1 MSVLRIVAKIL
12 LFPVVAALTLIR
24 WIGIF
29 LNSISGV
36 LLGILAF
43 IFTLTGIV
51 SMSFKVASG
60 PEALKMIVIGF
71 VIFMIPVIG
80 EWFVTLLA
88 LVIDGLHRFLW
99 S

>member
-51 SMSFKVASG
+51 SMAFKVASG

>member
-1 MSVLRIVAKIL
+1 MIL
-12 LFPVVAALTLIR
+12 LKIIAKVLLIPVVVVLTLVH
-24 WIGIF
+24 WAGIF

-43 IFTLTGIV
+43 IFALTGIA
-51 SMSFKVASG
+51 SLAFGLASG
-60 PEALKMIVIGF
+60 SEALKMIVIGF

-80 EWFVTLLA
+80 DWVLDIIETTS
-88 LVIDGLHRFLW
+88 IRICRFIK